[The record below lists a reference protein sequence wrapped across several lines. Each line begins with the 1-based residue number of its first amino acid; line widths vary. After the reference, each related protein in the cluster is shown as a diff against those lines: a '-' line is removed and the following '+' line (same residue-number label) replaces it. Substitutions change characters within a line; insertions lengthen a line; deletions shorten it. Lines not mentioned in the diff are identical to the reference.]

1 MLVSPRS
8 LKEAQARLE
17 CRGFSPSLNSWGAEQ
32 LARTATEGKGRFL
45 SALRVFSSLSSMPGA
60 SGRLLRALVTPNSP
74 HLIAAVESV
83 SRTGGAMPLAY
94 WSTTKTVFWTVIRRW
109 PANHLLE
116 KDDELAP
123 ALLASTHR
131 ENFASDAS
139 KHFVISRPNHFA
151 NSDLEPHV
159 SGGFKKVT
167 GVLSRHHRS
176 CAEGSWRR
184 GGAAAIACLALGVVF
199 CARPAA
205 AETLVEALSNAYLI
219 NPVLNSQ
226 RANLRATD
234 EQVAVAKSGLRPN
247 ISASGDAAFQN
258 QESDFVGG
266 SRQQAQQKVQQCD
279 AATAAL
285 EPAFCALLAA
295 QQQQQQSLGNIE
307 SQLSSDGVTHPRGYS
322 VTLSQTVFQG
332 FQNINAIRQA
342 KATVQA
348 GREGLRATEQ
358 TTLLN
363 AATAYVDVVRDE
375 AVVRLRQTNVD
386 VLTEQLR
393 QTKDRF
399 NVGEVTRTDV
409 AQAEA
414 RRSNSITQ
422 LYAAQANLKTSRAT
436 YEEVIGHPPSN
447 LVHPPS
453 IVHLL
458 PSQLEDAMTLGDGQ
472 NPFILAAV
480 YQEEASL
487 YNVAQIEGE
496 LLPEATLDADYTQRF
511 GLSKTLKE
519 QQVFTV
525 IGRVNVPLYQGGG
538 VAARIRQAKETN
550 NQLKKEVE
558 DAGSA
563 STPR

>member
-1 MLVSPRS
+1 M
-8 LKEAQARLE
+8 
-17 CRGFSPSLNSWGAEQ
+17 
-32 LARTATEGKGRFL
+32 
-45 SALRVFSSLSSMPGA
+45 
-60 SGRLLRALVTPNSP
+60 
-74 HLIAAVESV
+74 
-83 SRTGGAMPLAY
+83 
-94 WSTTKTVFWTVIRRW
+94 
-109 PANHLLE
+109 
-116 KDDELAP
+116 
-123 ALLASTHR
+123 
-131 ENFASDAS
+131 
-139 KHFVISRPNHFA
+139 
-151 NSDLEPHV
+151 
-159 SGGFKKVT
+159 T
-167 GVLSRHHRS
+167 GVLSRHRRS
-176 CAEGSWRR
+176 CAEASWRR

-219 NPVLNSQ
+219 NPVLNAE

-234 EQVAVAKSGLRPN
+234 EQVAVAKSGLRPG
-247 ISASGDAAFQN
+247 ISATGDAAFRN
-258 QESDFVGG
+258 QESDVVGG
-266 SRQQAQQKVQQCD
+266 SRQKVQTCD
-279 AATAAL
+279 EVTRL
-285 EPAFCALLAA
+285 NEPAFCASLDAA
-295 QQQQQQSLGNIE
+295 AAAATKSITLPD
-307 SQLSSDGVTHPRGYS
+307 DGVTHPRGYS
-322 VTLSQTVFQG
+322 VTLTQPIFEG
-332 FQNINAIRQA
+332 FQNLNAIRQA

-363 AATAYVDVVRDE
+363 AVTAYVDVVRDQ
-375 AVVRLRQTNVD
+375 AVVSLRQTNVD

-414 RRSNSITQ
+414 RRSDAITQ

-436 YEEVIGHPPSN
+436 YEQIIGHPPSN

-458 PSQLEDAMTLGDGQ
+458 PSQFEDAMTLGDGQ

-496 LLPEATLDADYTQRF
+496 LLPRVTLDADYTQRF
-511 GLSKTLKE
+511 GQSRTLTE

-525 IGRVNVPLYQGGG
+525 LGRVDVPLYQGGG

-550 NQLKKEVE
+550 NQLKKAVE
-558 DAGSA
+558 DARLRIHAEVISNWAQLQSTASQIKSAQDALEANRIALEGVKEEEKVGQRTTLDVLNAQLEYLGSQIQLVTA
-563 STPR
+563 KRDRVVAEYSVYSSVGRLDAQSLGLSVPFYDPFEHYNIVKNKWFGLRPPPPPAPDE